1 MKKKSYDPKI
11 KTWNKVKTRMELSGL
26 TKVGLAQ
33 LLGSNLSFK
42 YTDC

>member
-1 MKKKSYDPKI
+1 MKKTPYDPKI
-11 KTWNKVKTRMELSGL
+11 KIWYKVKTRMKLSG

-42 YTDC
+42 HTDC